1 VDDHQQDGGIHV
13 STNGEDKTAPRRLK
27 LSGGQW
33 VEMTTELSGND
44 YLALM
49 SLSPDDEQ
57 MAASVAEIVRFV
69 KRHTVRHSFGGD
81 IGDQT
86 IPVLTDIF
94 VAWQNGEE
102 EAALPPAKG
111 GRSPRRSPASL

>member
-1 VDDHQQDGGIHV
+1 MT
-13 STNGEDKTAPRRLK
+13 SNGTTRRLK

-44 YLALM
+44 YLALLD
-49 SLSPDDEQ
+49 LSTDDEKVT
-57 MAASVAEIVRFV
+57 ASVVEIVRFV
-69 KRHTVRHSFGGD
+69 KRHTVKHSFGGD

-94 VAWQNGEE
+94 VAWQNTEE

-111 GRSPRRSPASL
+111 ERSGGRSPTSP